1 MRKKIKRFPRNPS
14 GRHHFDKVDR
24 VVLRA
29 DKSLERLVLTH
40 LYQRGRATSQADLI
54 AELNLERGARKEL
67 AILLASLVEQK
78 VLNHTS
84 KDTFALGK
92 QSNLITGVL
101 EQNPRGFGFVTGA
114 TAVIGSLAY
123 AKDPTVEA
131 YHMGAARHGDR
142 VLVRVY
148 KIRQDGRPE
157 AELVSVLER
166 GSDRLAGFI
175 SFEQSRVRLTP
186 EDPRFPFIVEIVGKV
201 PEGAKEGDAVI
212 VQLADGA
219 DITEQVGPLRGQII
233 EVLGDPG
240 LIDVQMRLVIEK
252 FKLPHVFSEQAEQ
265 EAARLPEVITE
276 ETGGKGRE
284 DLREIQHVTIDS
296 ETAKDFDDAVAVVK
310 SKRGFRLYVSIADVS
325 HFVRPGTALDIDAYA
340 RGTSIYF
347 PGRVIPMLPEKI
359 SNNLCSL
366 IPDQDRLAFTAIIDF
381 DRQGNV
387 VNKRFVKSIIRSHK
401 RFTYTIVRQILIDND
416 QDVRRA
422 HKPFLTPLK
431 WAGELAT
438 ILQKLRK
445 DRGAIGFTLPE
456 PDIGLDE
463 SGRIASIG
471 RAERNF
477 AHQIIEEFML
487 SANEAVAET
496 FTERSVNALY
506 RIHER
511 PDPVKVEEFSGFAK
525 TLGLNIPKHREDPD
539 WFGQILDMVKGS
551 PKEYVINNLLLRTMQ
566 QARYDMR
573 NVGHFG
579 LAATDYTHFTSPIR
593 RYPDLLVHRALYDFI
608 SRSKENKKN
617 LSVEKLKVIGPFLST
632 RERVAVNAEREMN
645 DRLKV
650 RYMQDKI
657 GESFDG
663 VISGVNSFAFF
674 VELLELFISG
684 SVAIGELRDDYYIY
698 DQKQHRLMGE
708 RSGKMYRIGD
718 RVRVTLLDVDQRK
731 NRINFA
737 IAKV

>member
-1 MRKKIKRFPRNPS
+1 M
-14 GRHHFDKVDR
+14 
-24 VVLRA
+24 
-29 DKSLERLVLTH
+29 LTH
-40 LYQRGRATSQADLI
+40 LYQLGRAASQAELI

-78 VLNHTS
+78 ILNHTS

-114 TAVIGSLAY
+114 TAVIGSIAY

-131 YHMGAARHGDR
+131 YHMGAARHGDS

-148 KIRQDGRPE
+148 KVRQDGRPE
-157 AELVSVLER
+157 AEVVNVLER

-233 EVLGDPG
+233 ELLGDPG

-276 ETGGKGRE
+276 ETGRKGRE

-366 IPDQDRLAFTAIIDF
+366 IPEQDRLAFTAIIDF

-387 VNKRFVKSIIRSHK
+387 VKKRFVKSIIRSHK
-401 RFTYTIVRQILIDND
+401 RFTYTIVRQILIDD
-416 QDVRRA
+416 DKDARRE

-456 PDIGLDE
+456 PDIGLDD
-463 SGRIASIG
+463 SGRIESIG

-496 FTERSVNALY
+496 FTEHSVAALY

-511 PDPVKVEEFSGFAK
+511 PDPVKVDEFSGFAK

-731 NRINFA
+731 NRINFT
-737 IAKV
+737 IAKE